1 MLPLDLPVRAL
12 KAAARLGGFGGRQ
25 VGARD
30 GRYYVEVHGLDQAH
44 ARSVIRTVE
53 RAVADLPGVHWAR
66 VNAPTHRLV
75 VAAESLRE
83 DDLVRAVAQAERD
96 AAVPQEGDDE
106 CQELHH
112 PCEGPRT
119 TQSVT
124 ALAADAF
131 GLGLS
136 AVTRLASWVPLPTE
150 VAAIGSVFHH
160 HPTLRRLTGKA
171 LHSQHDADSV
181 LPVVSAVAQGLAAGG
196 EGIVLDIVQRV
207 EQWREARAHQATWW
221 QREPDLVRGES
232 DAAAGPVPA
241 RKTPPPADPADDYAR
256 RAMSVGAAAGT
267 AAVPFTGPRQG
278 LGVGLASLPKAPAA
292 GREGFATHIGRVL
305 ARRGVVVMDRSVL
318 RQLGRMDTVVID
330 AAALRNGR
338 HEITDLVPVAGADP
352 AEIAELGFELFQP
365 DKPDARQERDGW
377 VLAPLAG
384 LELSGT
390 TGRRAARQLR
400 ERGAD
405 RVLGI
410 ARGRKLRG
418 VAGVSAEQTDALRS
432 VVAAARR
439 AQAAVVIADDTAD
452 GQARHPYAD
461 SVVPG
466 GDALAAQVRELQ
478 RDGAVTVVVSG
489 NQEAVGAADCGLGL
503 HRDGDPPPW
512 GAHLLL
518 GEDTAAATIVI
529 DAIDAATTVD
539 DQSRTLA
546 AVGSGVGA
554 VAALHGT
561 AARAASRGMLGVNA
575 AAAAAFAGGRWR
587 SRTALSRPAAAPEG
601 SAPWH
606 LMPAETALARLG
618 SDRDGL
624 SSADAEQRAR
634 SQDDSDAPVGVS
646 LWQAFA
652 DELANPL
659 TPVLAA
665 GAALSAATGSLT
677 DAALVAAVT
686 GASTVMGGM
695 QRVRT
700 DRALGDLLR
709 KSAAGVTVRRD
720 GTEHYVAASRL
731 VPGDV
736 VVLGH
741 SDVVPADCR
750 IIEADELEVDESSL
764 SGESLPVAKGAA
776 PVAAAEI
783 SGRTSMLYE
792 GTTIAVGR
800 AVAVV
805 VATGNATEAGRS
817 MALARSSDTPSGSSA
832 RLDELTKQGTP
843 LAIGGAATVAVA
855 GLLRGVSLSESL
867 GTAVNLAVASVPE
880 GLPFV
885 RNAAQLASARRLAEQ
900 GALVRNPH
908 TLEALGQADVLCFDK
923 TGTLTRGTLSLTSV
937 GDTNGTQDVEEMDDA
952 RRAVLAAALR
962 ATPGEEDPDEVEH
975 ATDRAVV
982 EGAQAAQVDVRTDT
996 PAWRRDTDLPFEPSR
1011 GYHATVGDTGD
1022 GRLLSVKGAPE
1033 VVLPRCA
1040 YANGSGKQ
1048 VRFGNRARDAVSRTL
1063 ESLAGQGH
1071 RVLVVAERSL
1081 DSSGGDD
1088 NADLDD
1094 SAVTDLVYRG
1104 FVALAD
1110 PVRTSAA
1117 PAAAQLRRAGVQ
1129 VVMLT
1134 GDHPATADAIATRV
1148 NGSANGEAS
1157 EDADSEAR
1165 VVTGPELA
1173 ELDDEQLA
1181 DRLRDVDVIARCSPH
1196 DKVRIIRAL
1205 QSRGRTVAMTGD
1217 GANDAP
1223 AIRLAD
1229 VGIALGKRGTPAA
1242 RTAADVVVTDDQL
1255 ATITAALLEGR
1266 ALWSSVRDALA
1277 ILLGGNLGEVSF
1289 SVLASLVS
1297 GRSPLTARQILL
1309 VNLLTDLAPAVAIAL
1324 REPRR
1329 DQADSLLSSGPTA
1342 ALGGQLNRELLL
1354 RAVVTTLGASA
1365 GWGLARVTGRRQRA
1379 ATVALAAL
1387 VGTQLGQTLA
1397 IGGLD
1402 RRVLLAGIGSALALG
1417 GIIQTPGVSQFFGCT
1432 PLGPVGWSIAL
1443 GASTSATL
1451 LGVIGDRLLPG

>member
-1 MLPLDLPVRAL
+1 MV
-12 KAAARLGGFGGRQ
+12 
-25 VGARD
+25 
-30 GRYYVEVHGLDQAH
+30 
-44 ARSVIRTVE
+44 
-53 RAVADLPGVHWAR
+53 
-66 VNAPTHRLV
+66 
-75 VAAESLRE
+75 
-83 DDLVRAVAQAERD
+83 
-96 AAVPQEGDDE
+96 
-106 CQELHH
+106 
-112 PCEGPRT
+112 
-119 TQSVT
+119 
-124 ALAADAF
+124 
-131 GLGLS
+131 
-136 AVTRLASWVPLPTE
+136 
-150 VAAIGSVFHH
+150 
-160 HPTLRRLTGKA
+160 
-171 LHSQHDADSV
+171 
-181 LPVVSAVAQGLAAGG
+181 
-196 EGIVLDIVQRV
+196 
-207 EQWREARAHQATWW
+207 
-221 QREPDLVRGES
+221 
-232 DAAAGPVPA
+232 
-241 RKTPPPADPADDYAR
+241 
-256 RAMSVGAAAGT
+256 
-267 AAVPFTGPRQG
+267 
-278 LGVGLASLPKAPAA
+278 
-292 GREGFATHIGRVL
+292 
-305 ARRGVVVMDRSVL
+305 
-318 RQLGRMDTVVID
+318 
-330 AAALRNGR
+330 
-338 HEITDLVPVAGADP
+338 
-352 AEIAELGFELFQP
+352 
-365 DKPDARQERDGW
+365 
-377 VLAPLAG
+377 
-384 LELSGT
+384 
-390 TGRRAARQLR
+390 
-400 ERGAD
+400 
-405 RVLGI
+405 
-410 ARGRKLRG
+410 
-418 VAGVSAEQTDALRS
+418 
-432 VVAAARR
+432 
-439 AQAAVVIADDTAD
+439 ADDTAD
-452 GQARHPYAD
+452 EQSTAQHPYAD
-461 SVVPG
+461 DVVPG
-466 GDALAAQVRELQ
+466 GDQLAEQVRELQ

-503 HRDGDPPPW
+503 HRDGEPPPW

-518 GEDTAAATIVI
+518 GEDTAAATLLI
-529 DAIDAATTVD
+529 DAINAATIVD

-546 AVGSGVGA
+546 AGGSGVGA
-554 VAALHGT
+554 VAALQGT
-561 AARAASRGMLGVNA
+561 GVRAASRGMLGVNA

-587 SRTALSRPAAAPEG
+587 SRTLLSRPVVAPEG
-601 SAPWH
+601 RAPWH

-624 SSADAEQRAR
+624 AATDAEQRAR
-634 SQDDSDAPVGVS
+634 TQDDSDAPVGVG

-665 GAALSAATGSLT
+665 GAALSAATGSLI
-677 DAALVAAVT
+677 DAGLVAALT

-720 GTEHYVAASRL
+720 GTEQYVAASRL
-731 VPGDV
+731 VAGDI

-750 IIEADELEVDESSL
+750 IVEANELEVDESSL
-764 SGESLPVAKGAA
+764 SGESLPVAKSAA

-805 VATGNATEAGRS
+805 VATGTATEAGRS
-817 MALARSSDTPSGSSA
+817 MALARSSETPSGSSA

-855 GLLRGVSLSESL
+855 GLLRGVPLRESL

-908 TLEALGQADVLCFDK
+908 TLEALGRADVLCFDK

-937 GDTNGTQDVEEMDDA
+937 GDTSATQDVEELDDA
-952 RRAVLAAALR
+952 HRAVLAAALR
-962 ATPGEEDPDEVEH
+962 ATPGEDDPDELEH
-975 ATDRAVV
+975 ATDRGVV
-982 EGAQAAQVDVRTDT
+982 AGAQAADVDVRADT
-996 PAWRRDTDLPFEPSR
+996 PAWQRATDLPFEPSR
-1011 GYHATVGDTGD
+1011 GYHATVGDTGA

-1040 YANGSGKQ
+1040 FADGSGKQ
-1048 VRFGNRARDAVSRTL
+1048 VRFGKRAREAVSRTL
-1063 ESLAGQGH
+1063 DCLAGQGH
-1071 RVLVVAERSL
+1071 RVLVVAERRL
-1081 DSSGGDD
+1081 DSDTGAADSADP
-1088 NADLDD
+1088 ADLDD
-1094 SAVTDLVYRG
+1094 AAVTDLVYRG

-1148 NGSANGEAS
+1148 NGGANGEAS
-1157 EDADSEAR
+1157 DDAESTATSETSETSKTAETFEPKADSAAH

-1173 ELDDEQLA
+1173 ELDDEQIA
-1181 DRLRDVDVIARCSPH
+1181 DRLLDVDVIARCSPN

-1289 SVLASLVS
+1289 SVLTSLIT

-1324 REPRR
+1324 REPKR
-1329 DQADSLLSSGPTA
+1329 DEVDGLLSGGPTS

-1354 RAVVTTLGASA
+1354 RAVITTLGASA

-1379 ATVALAAL
+1379 ATIALAAL

-1402 RRVLLAGIGSALALG
+1402 RRVLLASVGSALALG

-1443 GASTSATL
+1443 GTSTSATV

>member
-1 MLPLDLPVRAL
+1 MLPLDLPVRVV
-12 KAAARLGGFGGRQ
+12 KAAAQLAGFGGRQ
-25 VGARD
+25 LRARD
-30 GRYYVEVHGLDQAH
+30 GRYYVEVRGLDQPH
-44 ARSVIRTVE
+44 ARRVIRTVE
-53 RAVADLPGVHWAR
+53 HAVADLPEVRWAR

-75 VAAESLRE
+75 VDATSLRE
-83 DDLVRAVAQAERD
+83 DDLVRTVAKAERD
-96 AAVPQEGDDE
+96 AAVPEEGDDE
-106 CQELHH
+106 CEELHH

-119 TQSVT
+119 TQSVA
-124 ALAADAF
+124 ALAADAV

-136 AVTRLASWVPLPTE
+136 TVTRLASWVPLPTE
-150 VAAIGSVFHH
+150 VGALGAVFHH
-160 HPTLRRLTGKA
+160 HPTLRRLTAKA
-171 LHSQHDADSV
+171 LHSQHDADSL
-181 LPVVSAVAQGLAAGG
+181 LPVVSALAQGLAAGG
-196 EGIVLDIVQRV
+196 EGIVLDIVQRI
-207 EQWREARAHQATWW
+207 EQWREAQAHQKAWW
-221 QREPDLVRGES
+221 QREPDLVRDES
-232 DAAAGPVPA
+232 DAAADPVPP
-241 RKTPPPADPADDYAR
+241 RENPPPADPADSYAR
-256 RAMSVGAAAGT
+256 RAMSVGAAAGA
-267 AAVPFTGPRQG
+267 AAVPFTRPRQG
-278 LGVGLASLPKAPAA
+278 LAVGLASLPKAPAA

-305 ARRGVVVMDRSVL
+305 AQRGVVVMDRGVL

-330 AAALRNGR
+330 AAALHSGR
-338 HEITDLVPVAGADP
+338 HEITDLIPVAGADP
-352 AEIAELGFELFQP
+352 AEIAERGFDLFQP
-365 DKPDARQERDGW
+365 DTPDARRERDGW
-377 VLAPLAG
+377 VLAPLDD

-400 ERGAD
+400 DRGAA

-439 AQAAVVIADDTAD
+439 VRAAVVVADRDRA
-452 GQARHPYAD
+452 QHPYAD
-461 SVVPG
+461 DVIPG
-466 GDALAAQVRELQ
+466 GDELPAQVRELQ

-489 NQEAVGAADCGLGL
+489 SREALGAADCGLGL
-503 HRDGDPPPW
+503 HRVGEPPPW

-518 GEDTAAATIVI
+518 GEDTAAAAIVI
-529 DAIDAATTVD
+529 DAIDVAATVD
-539 DQSRTLA
+539 DQSTTLA
-546 AVGSGVGA
+546 AGGSGAGA
-554 VAALHGT
+554 VAALQGT
-561 AARAASRGMLGVNA
+561 GARAASRGLLGVNA
-575 AAAAAFAGGRWR
+575 GAAVAFAGGRWR
-587 SRTALSRPAAAPEG
+587 SRQLLSRPAVAPEG

-618 SDRDGL
+618 SDPDGL
-624 SSADAEQRAR
+624 SAAEAEQRAR
-634 SQDDSDAPVGVS
+634 SQGDGDAPVGVS

-652 DELANPL
+652 EELANPL
-659 TPVLAA
+659 TPVLAV

-677 DAALVAAVT
+677 DAGLVAAVT

-695 QRVRT
+695 QRVQT
-700 DRALGDLLR
+700 DRALSDLLR
-709 KSAAGVTVRRD
+709 QSAAGVTVRRD
-720 GTEHYVAASRL
+720 GGEQYIAASQL

-736 VVLGH
+736 VLLGH

-750 IIEADELEVDESSL
+750 IIEAEELEVDESSL
-764 SGESLPVAKGAA
+764 SGESLPVVKNPS

-783 SGRTSMLYE
+783 SDRTSMLYE

-817 MALARSSDTPSGSSA
+817 MALARTSDTPSGSSA
-832 RLDELTKQGTP
+832 RLDELTKKGTP
-843 LAIGGAATVAVA
+843 LAIGGAATVAAA
-855 GLLRGVSLSESL
+855 GLLRGVPLRESL
-867 GTAVNLAVASVPE
+867 GTAVNLAVAAVPE

-885 RNAAQLASARRLAEQ
+885 RNAAQLASARRLADQ

-908 TLEALGQADVLCFDK
+908 TLEALGRADVLCFDK

-937 GDTNGTQDVEEMDDA
+937 GDTSATQDVEELDDA
-952 RRAVLAAALR
+952 HRAVLAAALR
-962 ATPGEEDPDEVEH
+962 ATPGEDDPDALEH
-975 ATDRAVV
+975 ATDRGVV
-982 EGAQAAQVDVRTDT
+982 AGAQAADVDVRADT
-996 PAWRRDTDLPFEPSR
+996 PDWQRGTDLPFEPSR
-1011 GYHATVGDTGD
+1011 GYHATIGDTGN

-1033 VVLPRCA
+1033 VVLPRCS
-1040 YANGSGKQ
+1040 YADNNGKRT
-1048 VRFGNRARDAVSRTL
+1048 RFGSQASTVVSRTL

-1071 RVLVVAERSL
+1071 RVLVVAERAL
-1081 DSSGGDD
+1081 DTEDTNDIDAIGAIDD
-1088 NADLDD
+1088 D
-1094 SAVTDLVYRG
+1094 AVTDLVYRG

-1134 GDHPATADAIATRV
+1134 GDHPATADAIATTV
-1148 NGSANGEAS
+1148 NGEA
-1157 EDADSEAR
+1157 DHTPR

-1181 DRLRDVDVIARCSPH
+1181 DRLRDVDVIARCSPN
-1196 DKVRIIRAL
+1196 DKVRIIRAF

-1229 VGIALGKRGTPAA
+1229 VGIALGRRGTPAA

-1289 SVLASLVS
+1289 SVLASLVT

-1324 REPRR
+1324 REPKR
-1329 DQADSLLSSGPTA
+1329 DEVDSLLSAGPTS

-1354 RAVVTTLGASA
+1354 RAVVTTLGATA
-1365 GWGLARVTGRRQRA
+1365 GWGLATLTGRRQRA

-1402 RRVLLAGIGSALALG
+1402 RRVLLASIGSALALG
-1417 GIIQTPGVSQFFGCT
+1417 GVIQTPGVSQFFGCT

-1443 GASTSATL
+1443 GASTSATV
-1451 LGVIGDRLLPG
+1451 LGAVGSRLLPG